1 MARAALAVL
10 RVIVVVQVKKV
21 MPYTTS
27 FSLYQGGKKTNPDE
41 LTLASDLGEKT
52 QPAQIPVEG

>member
-1 MARAALAVL
+1 
-10 RVIVVVQVKKV
+10 

-41 LTLASDLGEKT
+41 LTLASDSGEKT

>member
-1 MARAALAVL
+1 
-10 RVIVVVQVKKV
+10 

-41 LTLASDLGEKT
+41 LTFSDSGEKT